1 MPWLDHSFLTV
12 TACLQLTARTS
23 PREARQKF
31 FLFSLISHR
40 YSSQHISLPNVRYN
54 RKTNMA
60 RGPRNKPNRANKRAG
75 AGTASHRGSQAPPF
89 NNTYESLEQLDCECK
104 SCPVSRISPWYL
116 AVAKK
121 SRIPCLR
128 SCRASIFTWIS
139 RNRYENG

>member
-23 PREARQKF
+23 PREPRRKF
-31 FLFSLISHR
+31 FLFSLTSHR
-40 YSSQHISLPNVRYN
+40 YSSQHISLLNVRYN

-104 SCPVSRISPWYL
+104 SCPVSRISPYL
-116 AVAKK
+116 AVAKE
-121 SRIPCLR
+121 SHIPCLR
-128 SCRASIFTWIS
+128 SCRASIFA
-139 RNRYENG
+139 